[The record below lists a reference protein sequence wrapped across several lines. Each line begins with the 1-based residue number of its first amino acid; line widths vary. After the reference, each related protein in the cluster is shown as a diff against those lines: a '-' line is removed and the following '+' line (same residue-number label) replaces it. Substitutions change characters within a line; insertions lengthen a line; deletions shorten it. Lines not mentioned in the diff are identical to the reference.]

1 VTPEAGQVCQH
12 LAMRRIVGTGV
23 CGLLVAVLAAGCSAG
38 APAAYRPT
46 FDTCY
51 AFDLQAIQRQI
62 TVTGEPQACAGL
74 SREQVNQAVAS
85 AVRKAVGSEPKAVAR
100 RLAARDGAYL
110 AHIVSTVQPAPAV
123 PPAAVSARTS
133 PGLPLSVAALAAWL
147 VTAAAG
153 AYLLAGWLAADGDF
167 RRRLRR
173 LRPTGVVAVTV
184 FSHFG
189 LALAGLVIWIAF
201 MVTGVP
207 VLAWLAVGVI
217 IGVAGLG
224 MGALSAAL
232 PDPARGTALRAR
244 LPVTVIALHGMF
256 ATATILL
263 VLLAAIGAG

>member
-1 VTPEAGQVCQH
+1 
-12 LAMRRIVGTGV
+12 MRRTVGTGV

-38 APAAYRPT
+38 ASASYRAT

-51 AFDLQAIQRQI
+51 AFDLQAIQRRI
-62 TVTGEPQACAGL
+62 TVAGEPQACAGL

-85 AVRKAVGSEPKAVAR
+85 AVRKAVGPEPKAVAR
-100 RLAARDGAYL
+100 RLAARDSAYL
-110 AHIVSTVQPAPAV
+110 AHIVSTVQVQPAPTA

-153 AYLLAGWLAADGDF
+153 SYLLAGWLAADGEF

-173 LRPTGVVAVTV
+173 LRSAGVVAITV

-201 MVTGVP
+201 MVTGAP

-232 PDPARGTALRAR
+232 PDPARGTAPRAR
-244 LPVTVIALHGMF
+244 LPVAVIALHGML

>member
-1 VTPEAGQVCQH
+1 MCQH

-38 APAAYRPT
+38 APASHRPT
-46 FDTCY
+46 FGTCY
-51 AFDLQAIQRQI
+51 AFDLQAIQRHV
-62 TVTGEPQACAGL
+62 TVTGEPPACAGL
-74 SREQVNQAVAS
+74 SPEQVNQAVAS
-85 AVRKAVGSEPKAVAR
+85 AVRKAVGSEPKAIAR

-110 AHIVSTVQPAPAV
+110 ARIVSTVQPAPAAPPA

-153 AYLLAGWLAADGDF
+153 SYLLAGWLADGEF

-173 LRPTGVVAVTV
+173 LRSAGVVAVTV

-201 MVTGVP
+201 MVTGAP
-207 VLAWLAVGVI
+207 VLAWLAAGVI

-224 MGALSAAL
+224 MGVLSAAL
-232 PDPARGTALRAR
+232 PDPARGTAPRAR
-244 LPVTVIALHGMF
+244 LPVTVIALHGIL
-256 ATATILL
+256 ATTTILL